1 MPAVRPFLP
10 LVFLPLLGCP
20 EDTGT
25 ASNMPGAPGGEAA
38 PQGSNPGSAAPTTSA
53 DGTLTLDL
61 SSMKP
66 EKTQDEVKAGE
77 FISAA
82 GTVSGDCAGTVSL
95 HAVGV
100 STGPA
105 NGPLTLL
112 DMKGVGEF
120 TMALPR
126 STAIRIIPHCDANN
140 DGKVAYGKDGDII
153 AASVDVAASET
164 DVAGLVV
171 DLSIQPSLPGAG
183 PGGGTTSGEAPPAGG
198 TPGGAGPGAGPTDG
212 TGDGAPPAGGSPP
225 PGGDA
230 PPADGAVPAD
240 AADPAAAP
248 GAGNAGN
255 N

>member
-1 MPAVRPFLP
+1 MAAVRPFLP
-10 LVFLPLLGCP
+10 LAFLTLLGCP

-25 ASNMPGAPGGEAA
+25 NSTMPGAPGGEAA
-38 PQGSNPGSAAPTTSA
+38 PPGSNPGSAAPTTSA

-61 SSMKP
+61 SAMKP
-66 EKTQDEVKAGE
+66 EKTQDDIKAGE

-112 DMKGVGEF
+112 DMKGVGAF
-120 TMALPR
+120 TIALPR
-126 STAIRIIPHCDANN
+126 STAIRIIPHCDANG
-140 DGKVAYGKDGDII
+140 DGKVVYGKDGDII

-164 DVAGLVV
+164 DVSGLVV

-183 PGGGTTSGEAPPAGG
+183 PGGGTTGGEAPPAGA
-198 TPGGAGPGAGPTDG
+198 TPGAPAAGEAPAGGAPPPGPTP
-212 TGDGAPPAGGSPP
+212 DGAPPAAASAEGT
-225 PGGDA
+225 
-230 PPADGAVPAD
+230 PPAPAE
-240 AADPAAAP
+240 
-248 GAGNAGN
+248 NAGN